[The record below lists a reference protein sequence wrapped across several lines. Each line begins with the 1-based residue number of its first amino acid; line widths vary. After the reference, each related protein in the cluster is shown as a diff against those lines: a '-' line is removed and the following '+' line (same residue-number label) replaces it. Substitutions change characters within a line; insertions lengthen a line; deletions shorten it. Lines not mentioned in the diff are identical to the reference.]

1 MSTNA
6 IAVYRLDELIP
17 LQDPDLARAD
27 NVNLTVGVY
36 AKGTVLGEV
45 TATPGL
51 FKPYS
56 GALLAAPSVAPN
68 VAAPSGAG
76 GPLAAG
82 TYTLAYTDANASG
95 QTLLSP
101 VATTTITVGQQINV
115 MALPALPAGVTAVNW
130 FLSDAA
136 GSPDLRLVATNS
148 GAAFAINAYPPVG
161 AASPPGAVSATANT
175 DGSQVAK
182 MLLKTAC
189 TVTAP
194 VAGDTT
200 GVNDVSYGDPNG
212 RTFKSTPAF
221 YRGTFATADL
231 VGLDAG
237 AVTALCGEL
246 FRGSLTNGK
255 IVIG

>member
-27 NVNLTVGVY
+27 NVNLAVGAY

-51 FKPYS
+51 FKPY
-56 GALLAAPSVAPN
+56 LA
-68 VAAPSGAG
+68 
-76 GPLAAG
+76 
-82 TYTLAYTDANASG
+82 
-95 QTLLSP
+95 
-101 VATTTITVGQQINV
+101 
-115 MALPALPAGVTAVNW
+115 
-130 FLSDAA
+130 
-136 GSPDLRLVATNS
+136 
-148 GAAFAINAYPPVG
+148 
-161 AASPPGAVSATANT
+161 ANT
-175 DGSQVAK
+175 DGSNVAK

-200 GVNDVSYGDPNG
+200 GVNDISYGDPNG
-212 RTFKSTPAF
+212 RTFKATPAF

>member
-27 NVNLTVGVY
+27 DVNLAVGVY
-36 AKGTVLGEV
+36 AKGTALGEV

-51 FKPYS
+51 FKPY
-56 GALLAAPSVAPN
+56 V
-68 VAAPSGAG
+68 
-76 GPLAAG
+76 
-82 TYTLAYTDANASG
+82 T
-95 QTLLSP
+95 
-101 VATTTITVGQQINV
+101 
-115 MALPALPAGVTAVNW
+115 GVV
-130 FLSDAA
+130 
-136 GSPDLRLVATNS
+136 
-148 GAAFAINAYPPVG
+148 
-161 AASPPGAVSATANT
+161 
-175 DGSQVAK
+175 DGSQVPK

-200 GVNDVSYGDPNG
+200 GINDISYGDPNG
-212 RTFKSTPAF
+212 RTFKSAPAF

-237 AVTALCGEL
+237 GLTASGWRNV
-246 FRGSLTNGK
+246 RGTLTNGK